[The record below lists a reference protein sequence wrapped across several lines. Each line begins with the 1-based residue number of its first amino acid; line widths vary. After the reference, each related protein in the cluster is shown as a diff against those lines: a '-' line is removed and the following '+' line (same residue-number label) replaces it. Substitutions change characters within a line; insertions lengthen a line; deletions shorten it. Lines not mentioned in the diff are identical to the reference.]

1 MPEQVLLSKRNAPS
15 SVTVGG
21 GWHDSFLW
29 TCFFTVQSVLQTDSK
44 FNSPFFPFLF
54 FAESVKAL
62 LGRHTKI
69 LVKYVVKLETKGDKT
84 ENRVL
89 VSNSSA

>member
-1 MPEQVLLSKRNAPS
+1 MIANSLPS
-15 SVTVGG
+15 
-21 GWHDSFLW
+21 L
-29 TCFFTVQSVLQTDSK
+29 
-44 FNSPFFPFLF
+44 PFSF

-89 VSNSSA
+89 VSTISEVSVCNHFCSDSLSLATNL